1 MEQRVNN
8 HEKTV
13 IKRGEP
19 LENAR
24 FSNTSFNTHHQ
35 VNTLILNS
43 LLGELCY
50 PQPFHEH

>member
-13 IKRGEP
+13 IKRYET

-24 FSNTSFNTHHQ
+24 FSNTSFDTHMLVGTRQ
-35 VNTLILNS
+35 ILV
-43 LLGELCY
+43 
-50 PQPFHEH
+50 